1 MWFVF
6 SWLLHAPVCNCTCYW
21 QTLMSRALL
30 SCTTLAC
37 AVLARLSLYCS
48 SISHCPWRSNK
59 HREEGKLLLKAW
71 LASRRITAQTIM
83 KPITIIRVNGGC
95 CGLEIEK
102 RRRER
107 ERDTAQGWERW
118 TLITGVKSHWEGKSC
133 SGIGKTVTVTAVLQS
148 GAGTGRGN
156 GCVAVRDYSIA
167 MKWGDTVGN
176 TGAES

>member
-1 MWFVF
+1 MLLSLCSPAVCLLSVKALQGCLLSTHETSIMWFVF

-37 AVLARLSLYCS
+37 AFLARLSLCCS

-71 LASRRITAQTIM
+71 LASRRITAETIM

-95 CGLEIEK
+95 CGFEIEK
-102 RRRER
+102 WRRER
-107 ERDTAQGWERW
+107 DIAQGWERW
-118 TLITGVKSHWEGKSC
+118 KQITRVKSHWEWGKAVVEY
-133 SGIGKTVTVTAVLQS
+133 GKQ
-148 GAGTGRGN
+148 
-156 GCVAVRDYSIA
+156 
-167 MKWGDTVGN
+167 
-176 TGAES
+176 